1 MASEP
6 EALALEIIRTRLEND
21 PRPFV
26 LGVSGGVDSMAL
38 LHLCSRRAAPT
49 LAVHVHHGLR
59 ASADDDAG
67 LVVDTCAQLGVPVR
81 VVHLQGDRLR
91 TSPFGIESAARTARY
106 KHLENEAVTLKGLI
120 LTAHHANDR
129 LETFLLR
136 LGQGSGV
143 AGLAGPE
150 RLTRWGE
157 AQVWRPLLNVWKSE
171 ILDWATA
178 NNVPW
183 VHDEMND
190 DTAFDRVRIRMGVV
204 PALVEHLPAEP
215 LLRSLRQVA
224 EDATLLRTLVARELG
239 VVTLQ
244 QGSEQLHLD
253 RKRLRE
259 LPEELCRAVVH
270 QALVHVLDRGDRRA
284 RPESRWVH
292 DVVRQIQRPGPSI
305 AMGRRVR
312 CEILRDIVKIGY
324 TIDPRARL
332 STSDDRGAK

>member
-1 MASEP
+1 VSSEP
-6 EALALEIIRTRLEND
+6 RAHALDIIRTRLEND

-38 LHLCSRRAAPT
+38 LYLCARRAAPT

-59 ASADDDAG
+59 PSADDDAR
-67 LVVDTCAQLGVPVR
+67 LVVDTCARLGVLVR
-81 VVHLQGDRLR
+81 VVRLQGDRLR

-106 KHLENEAVTLKGLI
+106 EHLEQEAIALKGLI

-143 AGLAGPE
+143 TGLAGPE
-150 RLTRWGE
+150 LHTRWGE
-157 AQVWRPLLNVWKSE
+157 AQVWRPLLHVWKSE
-171 ILDWATA
+171 ILTWATA
-178 NNVPW
+178 HDVPW

-190 DTAFDRVRIRMGVV
+190 DMAFDRVKVRIGVV
-204 PALVEHLPAEP
+204 PAILQHLPAEP

-224 EDATLLRTLVARELG
+224 EDATLLRALVARELQA
-239 VVTLQ
+239 VTLQ
-244 QGSEQLHLD
+244 HGSEQLHLD
-253 RKRLRE
+253 RTRLRE

-284 RPESRWVH
+284 RPEARWVFE
-292 DVVRQIQRPGPSI
+292 VVRQIRQPGPSI

-312 CEILRDIVKIGY
+312 CEILRDMVKIGY
-324 TIDPRARL
+324 TVDPRAAL